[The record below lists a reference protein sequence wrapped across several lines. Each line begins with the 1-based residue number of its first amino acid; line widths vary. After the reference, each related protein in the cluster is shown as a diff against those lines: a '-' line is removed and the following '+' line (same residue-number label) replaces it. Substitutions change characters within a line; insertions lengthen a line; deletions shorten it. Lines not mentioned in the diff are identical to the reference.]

1 MIWRLLSGWFSQWAA
16 EVGSLSWL
24 AVALVAAILEVSIP
38 HFGSAFVSAG
48 AIAAA
53 AAAFLGFG
61 VPMQIG
67 TFVLVM
73 TISLVALRANLLG
86 RLAGSGVPSRTAPL
100 VGRHGQVTHD
110 IDPTL
115 GTGRITVGGEDWAAR
130 CAEPLPIG
138 TKIRVV
144 AADGIVLEVT
154 RA

>member
-1 MIWRLLSGWFSQWAA
+1 MILRVLSEWFSQWAA

-24 AVALVAAILEVSIP
+24 AVALVAAVIEVTLP
-38 HFGSAFVSAG
+38 HFGCAFISAG
-48 AIAAA
+48 AVAAA
-53 AAAFLGFG
+53 AAAFFGLGIG
-61 VPMQIG
+61 AQIG

-86 RLAGSGVPSRTAPL
+86 RLAGGGVPSRTEPL
-100 VGRHGQVTHD
+100 VGRHGQVTHE

-115 GTGRITVGGEDWAAR
+115 GTGRINVGGEDWAAR